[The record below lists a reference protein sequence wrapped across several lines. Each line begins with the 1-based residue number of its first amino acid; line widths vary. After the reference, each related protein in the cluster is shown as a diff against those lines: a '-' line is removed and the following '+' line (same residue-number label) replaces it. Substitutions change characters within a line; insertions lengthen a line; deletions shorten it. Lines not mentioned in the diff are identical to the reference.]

1 MYLNRGDFNGSSRFA
16 TLKIWGAV
24 AADCLIFVI
33 YCFHFVITVAAV
45 SSNFVLNI
53 NEI

>member
-1 MYLNRGDFNGSSRFA
+1 MYLNRDDFNGSSRSA
-16 TLKIWGAV
+16 SHKIWDTV

-45 SSNFVLNI
+45 SANFVLNI
-53 NEI
+53 KEI